1 MDSDGSFTES
11 LRKEALSANPS
22 DETDNR
28 NNKMRNSADSTD
40 EVSQARTPSSASN
53 SNQRLIREFQTL
65 LPERSSFLD
74 RESREPFILE
84 LPCRQML
91 LSTTELLLFA
101 EEQLRG
107 KVVSWR

>member
-91 LSTTELLLFA
+91 LSTTELLLF
-101 EEQLRG
+101 EEELRG